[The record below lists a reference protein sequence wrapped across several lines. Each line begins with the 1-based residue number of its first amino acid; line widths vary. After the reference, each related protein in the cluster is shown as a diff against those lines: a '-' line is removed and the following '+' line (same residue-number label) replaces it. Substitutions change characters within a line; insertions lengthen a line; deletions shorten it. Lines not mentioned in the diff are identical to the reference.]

1 MKNFEKLPLT
11 QLTKFKGGK
20 RHVNKYDLNGDGKWD
35 TKTVYNDRTGKF
47 KQKIRVN

>member
-1 MKNFEKLPLT
+1 MKNFKKLPSSQMSAL
-11 QLTKFKGGK
+11 KGGK
-20 RHVNKYDLNGDGKWD
+20 RHVNKFDLDGDGKWD